1 MSLASLQSTTA
12 LIGVGTGVGAAL
24 SAINLWQ
31 TLQLRED
38 VKQLKLEVRDGFI
51 DLKKALHNQG
61 NQIIEYMEVVAND
74 IKFEQHR
81 LELIKAYGHFWEASK
96 LIKISLACNDNTIKN
111 ADLANA
117 RQTLGEAL
125 AMYKNPHLLS
135 ETSTVGK
142 LRRFECAWAIEQTIA
157 LTYQLQNETRAVSNH
172 LEHLKNTIL
181 QDCLTVIDS
190 CSSQEVDFIFPEIT
204 HIYNNDLVIID
215 AWNDYIDWSSLI
227 SPKEIQS
234 LKSIEIKQSEE
245 VGTIEVAKPSAIVEY
260 ESLQKNS
267 HLLSLKDQLKF
278 LFISNLRSEY
288 ETYIRQKARQN
299 EQNGLVSSN
308 LEQASDAAIANLY
321 WYFKAEE

>member
-1 MSLASLQSTTA
+1 
-12 LIGVGTGVGAAL
+12 
-24 SAINLWQ
+24 
-31 TLQLRED
+31 
-38 VKQLKLEVRDGFI
+38 
-51 DLKKALHNQG
+51 
-61 NQIIEYMEVVAND
+61 
-74 IKFEQHR
+74 
-81 LELIKAYGHFWEASK
+81 
-96 LIKISLACNDNTIKN
+96 
-111 ADLANA
+111 
-117 RQTLGEAL
+117 
-125 AMYKNPHLLS
+125 
-135 ETSTVGK
+135 
-142 LRRFECAWAIEQTIA
+142 
-157 LTYQLQNETRAVSNH
+157 LQNETRAVSNH

-267 HLLSLKDQLKF
+267 NLLSLKDQLKF
-278 LFISNLRSEY
+278 LFVSNLRSGY

-299 EQNGLVSSN
+299 EQNGLFSSN